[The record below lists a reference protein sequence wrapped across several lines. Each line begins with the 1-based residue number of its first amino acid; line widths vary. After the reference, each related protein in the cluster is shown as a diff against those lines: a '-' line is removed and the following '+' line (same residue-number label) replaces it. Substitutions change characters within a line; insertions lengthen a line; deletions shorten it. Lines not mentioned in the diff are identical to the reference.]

1 VGLGDPVQDSVV
13 MAYESMFALLTRHG
27 YTPEDAYVVMS
38 AAAHTELGGPTGS
51 LAPDPLN
58 PLRAVGAVTV
68 ARISKHILT
77 HSPAPA

>member
-1 VGLGDPVQDSVV
+1 